1 MKKRIITA
9 LLILLIFVPTL
20 IFSGTPALP
29 ILLAI
34 CSAFAVYEVFACVGY
49 QKSLSLS
56 LPFYL
61 VALGMPFFTRYCKDL
76 NLIFKVTIGLSIFL
90 VLYGFAVV
98 LFTHGKYSIENLSM
112 IEIGCFYAL
121 VGFDA
126 MIVMRDYFAGGA
138 YLLPLVFIGA
148 WVTDTFAYFC
158 GLLFGRGGK
167 HKLIPDV
174 SPKKT
179 VEGSIGGIVFCAIAV
194 ILYGF
199 LIAKFVPGVVSSA
212 KLWIALL
219 LGLLLSVV
227 SQIGDLSMSLL
238 KRHYGIK
245 DFGKI
250 FPGHG
255 GMLDRFDSVLAV
267 SAVLFVFCTF
277 YHFFEVG

>member
-9 LLILLIFVPTL
+9 LFVLLAFVPML
-20 IFSGTPALP
+20 IFSGSLYLP
-29 ILLAI
+29 IVLAI
-34 CSAFAVYEVFACVGY
+34 CSAFAVYEIFACVGY
-49 QKSLSLS
+49 QKSVALS

-61 VALGMPFFTRYCKDL
+61 IALGMPFFARYCKDL
-76 NLIFKVTIGLSIFL
+76 NLLLKVTIGLSILL
-90 VLYGFAVV
+90 VLYSFAVA
-98 LFTHGKYSIENLSM
+98 LFTHGKYSVENVAM
-112 IEIGCFYAL
+112 AEIGCFYAL

-179 VEGSIGGIVFCAIAV
+179 MEGSVGGIAFCAAAV
-194 ILYGF
+194 TLYGF
-199 LIAKFVPGVVSSA
+199 LIAKFVPEIASMT
-212 KLWIALL
+212 KLWIAVL
-219 LGLLLSVV
+219 LGIFLSIVA
-227 SQIGDLSMSLL
+227 QIGDLSMSLL

-267 SAVLFVFCTF
+267 SSLLFVFCTF
-277 YHFFEVG
+277 FNFFEVG

>member
-1 MKKRIITA
+1 MKQRIITA
-9 LLILLIFVPTL
+9 LFVLLAFVPML
-20 IFSGTPALP
+20 IFSGSIYLP
-29 ILLAI
+29 IALAI
-34 CSAFAVYEVFACVGY
+34 CSALAVYEIFACVGY
-49 QKSLSLS
+49 QKSIALS

-61 VALGMPFFTRYCKDL
+61 IALGMPFFARYCKDL
-76 NLIFKVTIGLSIFL
+76 SLLLKVTIGLSILL
-90 VLYGFAVV
+90 VLYSFAVV
-98 LFTHGKYSIENLSM
+98 LFAHGKYSVENVAM
-112 IEIGCFYAL
+112 AEIGCFYAL

-179 VEGSIGGIVFCAIAV
+179 VEGSVGGILFCAVAV
-194 ILYGF
+194 TLYGF
-199 LIAKFVPGVVSSA
+199 LIAKFVPDVVSMT

-219 LGLLLSVV
+219 LGILLSVV
-227 SQIGDLSMSLL
+227 AQIGDLSMSLL

-267 SAVLFVFCTF
+267 SSLLFVFCTF
-277 YHFFEVG
+277 FNFFEVG